1 MGLQVA
7 GVEVNPAIV
16 APLDPE
22 FLPAALFNRKYRE
35 TVFAIGGVPLH
46 LALEGG
52 DARFPRMR
60 LQLSLRQKAIFRLLS
75 CTSNAS

>member
-7 GVEVNPAIV
+7 GIEVNPAIV

-22 FLPAALFNRKYRE
+22 FLPAALFTRKYRE
-35 TVFAIGGVPLH
+35 IVSAGGGVPLR

-52 DARFPRMR
+52 DG
-60 LQLSLRQKAIFRLLS
+60 AISTYDTSIVSPAKGHLPATS

>member
-1 MGLQVA
+1 MGLQFA

-35 TVFAIGGVPLH
+35 TVSAIGGVPLH

-52 DARFPRMR
+52 DG
-60 LQLSLRQKAIFRLLS
+60 AISTYATSIVPPAKGHLPATLLYI
-75 CTSNAS
+75 NAS